1 MERRDPLMLRLGLM
15 LLSLVTSVSWSADR
29 SVVLAVA
36 SNSPIATLDAHDVRL
51 LFLGHTVRV
60 DGRTLI
66 PIRNL
71 TERTIDDVFLQSV
84 VAMSATRY
92 DRYTLRLALQQGRP
106 RPLEITSALSL
117 TRNLEANPLAVTYM
131 WESDLRANP
140 RLRVVRVLWRE

>member
-1 MERRDPLMLRLGLM
+1 MERRDPLMLRIGLM

-36 SNSPIATLDAHDVRL
+36 SNSPVTTLDAHDVRL

-106 RPLEITSALSL
+106 RPLEITSAMSL
-117 TRNLEANPLAVTYM
+117 MRNLEANPLAVTYM
-131 WESDLRANP
+131 WESDLRVNP
-140 RLRVVRVLWRE
+140 RLRVLRVLWRE

>member
-36 SNSPIATLDAHDVRL
+36 NNSPITTLDAHDVRL

-106 RPLEITSALSL
+106 RPVEISSAVSL
-117 TRNLEANPLAVTYM
+117 IQNLEMNPMAVSYF
-131 WESDLRANP
+131 WESDVRANQK
-140 RLRVVRVLWRE
+140 LRILRVLWRE

>member
-1 MERRDPLMLRLGLM
+1 MLRLGLM

-106 RPLEITSALSL
+106 RPLEITSAMSL
-117 TRNLEANPLAVTYM
+117 MRNLEANPLAVTYM
-131 WESDLRANP
+131 WESDLRVNP
-140 RLRVVRVLWRE
+140 RLRVLRVLWRE

>member
-1 MERRDPLMLRLGLM
+1 M
-15 LLSLVTSVSWSADR
+15 
-29 SVVLAVA
+29 A
-36 SNSPIATLDAHDVRL
+36 SNSPVTTLDAHDVRL

-106 RPLEITSALSL
+106 RPLEITSAMSL
-117 TRNLEANPLAVTYM
+117 MRNLEANPLAVTYM
-131 WESDLRANP
+131 WESDLRVNP
-140 RLRVVRVLWRE
+140 RLRVLRVLWRE